1 MRNFC
6 FVWWNLQ
13 KKSAPRR
20 GFFYCSLTPLSVLRL
35 LLLYYTT
42 SSSAPPTY
50 HHNNVFATEWQEEIL
65 VQRNEIRLDELSWG
79 IMDSKMISETA
90 LNDCTTTSPTNWNYS
105 ITNSRNTII
114 YNNSSTKYSSFLF
127 VKLICEWV
135 SLLRRLSVYI
145 KKTTRQIM
153 MAICKHRN
161 ERLFEVR
168 KSAGGRLMI
177 SKNGKKN
184 QTNKPKYYYYT
195 QNKF

>member
-1 MRNFC
+1 M
-6 FVWWNLQ
+6 
-13 KKSAPRR
+13 KSAKEKVPRV
-20 GFFYCSLTPLSVLRL
+20 GGFYCSLTPLSVLRL

-90 LNDCTTTSPTNWNYS
+90 LNDCTTTTSPTNWNYS

-114 YNNSSTKYSSFLF
+114 YINSSTKYSSFLF

-145 KKTTRQIM
+145 KKLLNYETYYDGNLQ
-153 MAICKHRN
+153 A
-161 ERLFEVR
+161 
-168 KSAGGRLMI
+168 
-177 SKNGKKN
+177 SKRTSVWSEKKCRRPIDD
-184 QTNKPKYYYYT
+184 Q
-195 QNKF
+195 

>member
-13 KKSAPRR
+13 KKKCPEL
-20 GFFYCSLTPLSVLRL
+20 GGFYCSLTPLSVLRL

-114 YNNSSTKYSSFLF
+114 YINSSTKYSSFLF

-145 KKTTRQIM
+145 KKLLNYETYYDGNLQ
-153 MAICKHRN
+153 A
-161 ERLFEVR
+161 
-168 KSAGGRLMI
+168 
-177 SKNGKKN
+177 SKRTSVWSEKKCRRPIDD
-184 QTNKPKYYYYT
+184 Q
-195 QNKF
+195 